1 MEFKGYQHV
10 ERLGKPETEGI
21 LNGHVT
27 IQPKLDGTNMF
38 IAYDRENDKLIVGSR
53 RRFITPEDDNHGVAR
68 YVEDNKEKY
77 LKFFK
82 INPDLTLWG
91 EFLVKG
97 TVKNYLDDAWR
108 KFYVFDVTEGGKYIP
123 YRVYES
129 VLKHYGIEYVPIMAE
144 FFNPTE
150 DEVKAYALKATFL
163 CKEGTTGEG
172 CIIKNYS
179 FVNKFGR
186 VQWAKVVNESF
197 KSKKHTKKANRQ
209 DVTVGIE
216 YDIVEKFITDEYIKK
231 EFNKMENYQS
241 SDFGKFLGTFFYTF
255 LCEEIADIVVKNKTP
270 TIDFR
275 LLRSLIIERVKEVIL

>member
-10 ERLGKPETEGI
+10 EHLGKPETEGI
-21 LNGHVT
+21 LTGHVI

-38 IAYDRENDKLIVGSR
+38 IAYDREKNDKLIVGSR
-53 RRFITPEDDNHGVAR
+53 RRFITPEDDNHGAAR

-82 INPDLTLWG
+82 IDPDLTLWG

-216 YDIVEKFITDEYIKK
+216 
-231 EFNKMENYQS
+231 
-241 SDFGKFLGTFFYTF
+241 
-255 LCEEIADIVVKNKTP
+255 
-270 TIDFR
+270 
-275 LLRSLIIERVKEVIL
+275 